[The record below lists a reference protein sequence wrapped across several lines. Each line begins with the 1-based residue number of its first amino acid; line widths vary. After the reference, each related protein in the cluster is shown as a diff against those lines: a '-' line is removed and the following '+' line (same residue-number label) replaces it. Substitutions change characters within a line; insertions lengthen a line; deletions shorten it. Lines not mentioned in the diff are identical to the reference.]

1 MVRVRSWVPVLVVVL
16 VGSGGLVGCSGGA
29 GAGASPS
36 VDPYEV
42 GASAMAAAAS
52 ASASARAS
60 RDAALGPDL
69 AARREAALATPPPD
83 KPENLGE
90 DSLEAAVAAAVY
102 FLRLYQYA
110 FVTGDTKDFEAISSP
125 QCVYCQSALKSMKN
139 LHADGGW
146 GDPWSVTVE
155 SVKYYDPNPGYD
167 YSRVDITLSWG
178 ETVSHSGDGQTTNT
192 EPPEESKTFILAMG
206 YTNSGWFV
214 REVEIVK

>member
-1 MVRVRSWVPVLVVVL
+1 MVRSGSWVPVLVVVM
-16 VGSGGLVGCSGGA
+16 VASGVAGCSGGA

-69 AARREAALATPPPD
+69 AARREAALATPPPER
-83 KPENLGE
+83 PEQISE
-90 DSLEAAVAAAVY
+90 DTTEGAATTAVY
-102 FLRLYQYA
+102 FIDLYQYA